1 MVSHIKFDIVVPAKT
16 VLLLVAVVLL
26 VCNQRAS
33 GKMPHILVLMGINVC
48 KVSAMLPRTNIAEK
62 ELAKQAYLCYNVV
75 SFNRY
80 GDLI

>member
-1 MVSHIKFDIVVPAKT
+1 
-16 VLLLVAVVLL
+16 
-26 VCNQRAS
+26 
-33 GKMPHILVLMGINVC
+33 MPHILVLMGINMY